1 MPHATWHSGNTVH
14 KPRTNGTAQA
24 QRIIKAGTRPHE
36 ARGAFSAQTL
46 GTSYTDYSKAETRPG
61 PFRQPRC
68 RLSNQTGGIP
78 TIF

>member
-36 ARGAFSAQTL
+36 ARGGFL
-46 GTSYTDYSKAETRPG
+46 LPDTRN
-61 PFRQPRC
+61 QLY
-68 RLSNQTGGIP
+68 RLQ
-78 TIF
+78 